1 MTHLYFYGKQKHEG
15 KWFELVEAILCL
27 IPDVSIP
34 AWLILFQQ
42 LCHLR
47 LSLSTS
53 NKRHGIGLAC
63 TQMEDCLWKN
73 QVSQETYASLKIS
86 SPSEEKKG
94 LSVDSTK
101 LPEFVCTRHWN
112 TLQ

>member
-47 LSLSTS
+47 LSLQHFQQTTRYWAGLHSDGRLLVEKSGITGNICFS
-53 NKRHGIGLAC
+53 QNQFPIGREKRSVCG
-63 TQMEDCLWKN
+63 Q
-73 QVSQETYASLKIS
+73 YKIARIC
-86 SPSEEKKG
+86 
-94 LSVDSTK
+94 VY
-101 LPEFVCTRHWN
+101 
-112 TLQ
+112 